1 MSCTVNERRADG
13 IRSTVQS
20 NIIPHGT
27 VQLACSAG
35 FQSSRSAP
43 EVIIADE
50 GRRGEDS
57 IIVRHRARC
66 RNALVT
72 DMSVALSS
80 VVAGDGTRPP
90 GEASLRGSSDTIA
103 DGYWLLRA

>member
-20 NIIPHGT
+20 NIVPSGS
-27 VQLACSAG
+27 VQLTCSAG

-50 GRRGEDS
+50 GRRGEHS

-72 DMSVALSS
+72 DMSVALFS
-80 VVAGDGTRPP
+80 VVAGDGIRPP
-90 GEASLRGSSDTIA
+90 RQAALRGS
-103 DGYWLLRA
+103 